1 MQQIQIIGN
10 LGKDAEVKTF
20 SEKPYT
26 VFSVAVKEKETTTW
40 FNVYKYG
47 ANDNLR
53 PYLKKGTKV
62 FIQGSFSHKVDDKDG
77 KTFVNLNI
85 NCDGLQLI
93 SQPAQEAQVVEA
105 VQSAPATVDPL
116 LAPATVKT
124 EEDKL
129 PF

>member
-26 VFSVAVKEKETTTW
+26 VFSVAVKVKDTTTW

-62 FIQGSFSHKVDDKDG
+62 FIQGSFSYKVDEKDG
-77 KTFVNLNI
+77 KTFVNLNV
-85 NCDGLQLI
+85 NCDSLQLI
-93 SQPAQEAQVVEA
+93 SQPAQEAQVVA
-105 VQSAPATVDPL
+105 PAQSAPATYDPL
-116 LAPATVKT
+116 SAPVQVQVTSN
-124 EEDKL
+124 DL